1 VDSSSDQAAKRP
13 TGRSDETSPPTGAAA
28 VNQQRGFDRTL
39 LLHDDHP
46 GLDAFCYWWDVNTS
60 LFRIYTVARTD
71 GVDVAP
77 PYNPS
82 SRRGLVPVSLKVTNG
97 TEHVLVVYWVDFK
110 GKLVDKGKVRPG
122 GTWLQTTWIDH
133 PWVFCRADTPDQP
146 LLYYIPYRV
155 IPTTKQEPTVD
166 PDEPEVGVHR
176 FTIQP
181 PPDGSD
187 VSSTDRAAWAC
198 QVADPVLPYP
208 ASDFFLTPEIAVAWT
223 LLHCHRMS
231 FTMNIDW
238 DVLIKY
244 LSKIVQNPDE
254 PKYRKIRLA
263 NPNFAPVWS
272 SPLQGLLLAAGFV
285 EHREYAYLGR
295 QDAGLSRGRVQ
306 EVSQLLYHLERWKGY
321 RSEPGDQPEG
331 ADGFGRE
338 GYGRAGLNF

>member
-1 VDSSSDQAAKRP
+1 M
-13 TGRSDETSPPTGAAA
+13 
-28 VNQQRGFDRTL
+28 
-39 LLHDDHP
+39 
-46 GLDAFCYWWDVNTS
+46 
-60 LFRIYTVARTD
+60 
-71 GVDVAP
+71 
-77 PYNPS
+77 
-82 SRRGLVPVSLKVTNG
+82 VPISLKVANG

-110 GKLVDKGKVRPG
+110 GKLVDRGKVTPG
-122 GTWLQTTWIDH
+122 RTWLQTTWIDH
-133 PWVFCRADTPDQP
+133 PWVFCRADTDQP

-176 FTIQP
+176 FTILP
-181 PPDGSD
+181 PPESSGS
-187 VSSTDRAAWAC
+187 SSDRAGWAC

-231 FTMNIDW
+231 FSMNIDW
-238 DVLIKY
+238 NILITY
-244 LSKIVQNPDE
+244 LSKIVQNPNE

-263 NPNFAPVWS
+263 NPNFAPVWN

-295 QDAGLSRGRVQ
+295 QDAGLSRERVQ
-306 EVSQLLYHLERWKGY
+306 EISQLLYHLEQWKDY
-321 RSEPGDQPEG
+321 HNTSESSGEVQPQG

-338 GYGRAGLNF
+338 GYGRAGLSL